1 MNNEQIV
8 TYMIKSFG
16 CKVSQYD
23 GQLLA
28 EKLESFGLQAVGDKP
43 DLYILNG
50 CSVTS
55 RASQKVRQAMRSA
68 ARRWPGVKIVL
79 TGCEARLRIQKN
91 QETPEADWVMPY
103 FYHNEDVLE
112 MINTIFPNFDA
123 MPHEGHHVEVLNNR
137 TRAFLKVQD
146 GCNQFCAYCIVA
158 YLRGEEWSRSIENAV
173 EEAKELVKHGYREI
187 VLTGIH
193 LGHFKPSLLQL
204 LQELEKVEG
213 LERIRLSSI
222 EPIEVDDG
230 LINWV
235 KESPKAC
242 HHFHLPLQSGCD
254 EILKSMRRPYN
265 TNDFAAVV
273 DEIRRQTPLAAIT
286 TDLIVG
292 FPGETDEHFAQTLD
306 FLKKMKFSRLHIFRF
321 SPRDGT
327 PAATMPN
334 QVSNAIKSERSHQV
348 EKVWHES
355 ALHFHQ
361 NFVGKE
367 IEILWET
374 RDDDFFHGL
383 SREYVP
389 CFARAD
395 QNIELNTITR
405 AVGKEASVSSLLVD
419 LTRF

>member
-28 EKLESFGLQAVGDKP
+28 EKLESFGLQATKDKP

-68 ARRWPGVKIVL
+68 ARHWPGVKIVL
-79 TGCEARLRIQKN
+79 TGCEARLRLQKN

-123 MPHEGHHVEVLNNR
+123 MPHEGHHAEVKNNR

-158 YLRGEEWSRSIENAV
+158 YLRGEEWSKAIDRAV
-173 EEAKELVKHGYREI
+173 DETKELIKQGYKEI

-222 EPIEVDDG
+222 EPIEVDDA

-235 KESPKAC
+235 KTSPKAC

-265 TNDFAAVV
+265 TEEFAAVV
-273 DEIRRQTPLAAIT
+273 DKIRRQIPLAAIT

-292 FPGETDEHFAQTLD
+292 FPGETDEHFGQTLD
-306 FLKKMKFSRLHIFRF
+306 FVRRMNFSRLHIFRF

-327 PAATMPN
+327 PAATMPD
-334 QVSNAIKSERSHQV
+334 QVSNAIKSVRSHQL
-348 EKVWHES
+348 EELWHQS
-355 ALHFHQ
+355 ALQFHRK
-361 NFVGKE
+361 FIGKPV
-367 IEILWET
+367 EILWET
-374 RDDDFFHGL
+374 RDDKFFHGL
-383 SREYVP
+383 SKEYVP
-389 CFARAD
+389 CIAKID
-395 QNIELNTITR
+395 EDIELNSITR
-405 AVGKEASVSSLLVD
+405 AIGRQATVSSLSVD
-419 LTRF
+419 LDGG